1 MLCLMVARVCKC
13 LQVDTR
19 GCIYTLGTRSAHT
32 LLILHMHECLR
43 LFMDEIVMLSHGFC
57 IWMYVMCT
65 HVEIIHYVRNC
76 IHMDSF
82 H

>member
-1 MLCLMVARVCKC
+1 MVASGCKW
-13 LQVDTR
+13 LLVDAL
-19 GCIYTLGTRSAHT
+19 YTVGTRSAHT

-65 HVEIIHYVRNC
+65 HVDVIHYVRNC